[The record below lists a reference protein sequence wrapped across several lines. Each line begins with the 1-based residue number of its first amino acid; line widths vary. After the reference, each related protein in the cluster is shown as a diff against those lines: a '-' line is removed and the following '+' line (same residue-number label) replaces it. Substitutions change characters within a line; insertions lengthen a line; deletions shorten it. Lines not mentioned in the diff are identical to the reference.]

1 MKLKI
6 RAELNYDFGEPVDLM
21 LQLEVAH
28 LPEQNVLE
36 ASLDVGNYEHFARVT
51 GEDMIGERVWLRS
64 GGQLKVNY
72 SATVEV
78 SRVLT
83 DYRTLEKVPMHLLPG
98 TTVAYLNESRYCPS
112 HKFLSFVHSEFGEMQ
127 GGQKVGAIRDWIFDH
142 FSYEL
147 GISDAYTTALDTFVE
162 RRGVCRD
169 YAHVLITLTRAAG
182 IPARIAS
189 VYALGVSPQD
199 FHAVAEVFLGGEWHL
214 IDATGMAREADM
226 VKISVGRD
234 AADISFLTVY
244 GPFEMIGQSVSVEHA
259 P

>member
-6 RAELNYDFGEPVDLM
+6 RTELDYDLGEPVDLM

-28 LPEQNVLE
+28 LPEQSVVE
-36 ASLDVGNYEHFARVT
+36 ASLDVGEYEHFARVL
-51 GEDMIGERVWLRS
+51 GEDMIGERIWLRS
-64 GGQLKVNY
+64 GGQLKVYY
-72 SATVEV
+72 SATVEIN
-78 SRVLT
+78 RVLT

-112 HKFLSFVHSEFGEMQ
+112 HKFISFVLSEFGELE
-127 GGQKVGAIRDWIFDH
+127 GGQKIGAIRDWIFDN

-147 GISDAYTTALDTFVE
+147 GVSDAYTTALDTFVE

-169 YAHVLITLTRAAG
+169 YAHVLVTLARAAG
-182 IPARIAS
+182 FPARIAS
-189 VYALGVSPQD
+189 VYALGVEPQD

-244 GPFEMIGQSVSVEHA
+244 GPLRMIGQSVSVEQA